1 MSTRIPRRLDP
12 VEIRVLGSLLEK
24 EQATPEAY
32 PLSLNALV
40 AACNQRTNR
49 DPVMELSDAEVSAA
63 LDRLRQEVLVWR
75 TEGARTE
82 RWKQSVERRWELDA
96 PAKALVTLLLLRGAQ
111 TAGELRS
118 RSDRLHAFSSLAE
131 VEATLRRLAAAP
143 EPLVRELSRRPG
155 QKETRWIHLV
165 GDLAETAPG
174 PAPGAWEARPAAP
187 APAGTPP
194 SISGSAGTVL
204 SASGLAAATAPSTS
218 GPAGSAPARS
228 VPAGTAPSASGPAG
242 TAPSTP
248 GPAALATRLE
258 RLEEVVARL
267 AADLEELRRRL
278 S

>member
-32 PLSLNALV
+32 PLTLNALV

-49 DPVMELSDAEVSAA
+49 EPVMELAEAEVSAA

-75 TEGARTE
+75 TESSRSE
-82 RWKQSVERRWELDA
+82 RWKQSVERRWELDP
-96 PAKALVTLLLLRGAQ
+96 PAKALLTLLLLRGAQ

-118 RSDRLHAFSSLAE
+118 RSDRLHPFASLAE
-131 VEATLRRLAAAP
+131 VEAALRGLAAAP

-165 GDLAETAPG
+165 GDLTG
-174 PAPGAWEARPAAP
+174 PAAAPRHAEWTTAAVPAAGGAGAGSVPGGMPPGGGAP
-187 APAGTPP
+187 AP
-194 SISGSAGTVL
+194 
-204 SASGLAAATAPSTS
+204 
-218 GPAGSAPARS
+218 S
-228 VPAGTAPSASGPAG
+228 V
-242 TAPSTP
+242 
-248 GPAALATRLE
+248 ATRLE
-258 RLEEVVARL
+258 RLEELVARL
-267 AADLEELRRRL
+267 DADLEELRRRL